1 MSLLTLEN
9 ICKEYRNQ
17 NLLKGVSLRI
27 ARGERVALV
36 GPNGAGKSTLIKIA
50 LGIEKA
56 DNGKVIKSKTTRVG
70 YLSQDMIEL
79 NDIKEDTALCVQ
91 EVIALEEKLKELET
105 AMLELQDTKDKK
117 RYEAILKKYSN
128 TLNKFE
134 AMDGY
139 VIENKIM
146 KILLGLGLKKQV
158 LKLPISKLS
167 GGEKMRVILARILIN
182 EPDLIILDEPTNHLD
197 IKTIEWLEGFLK
209 KFNGGVLMVS
219 HDRYFLD
226 EAATRIAELNNGTIC
241 ERSCSYSKFIEE
253 KQRMREYYRW
263 EQKGLELKVKRE
275 KKIIEELKSHRK
287 ITAFKSRE
295 KRLDAFIE
303 ERKMQQE
310 NLKYYNHLKK
320 DNRPKIEFKDV
331 DHASHHIAWTINLNK
346 SFGNLTLIKD
356 GNFNIYGGESVGIIG
371 DNGCGKTTLLNILLG
386 KDRDFKGEAAIGS
399 WVKYSYLGQEVNF
412 ENEDLSILQEIM
424 SVKEMN
430 EKEARLYLNK
440 FQFYGDEVNKI
451 LRVLSGGEKVRL
463 HFAKMIL
470 QNPHCLI
477 MDEPTNHLDLEA
489 RESIEE
495 ALKEYKGTVVAV
507 SHDRYFLN
515 KSINKIIEISDGNIS
530 TFYGN
535 YDSYKVEKK
544 KIQEGKQSKKN
555 NIKNLKVKEP
565 KKSNGTKEKNLNKNK
580 EENYKEIE
588 NKIIYLEAEIK
599 ALEESF
605 NENTEYKVYTKYE
618 RMTKEVE
625 RLYEMLV

>member
-9 ICKEYRNQ
+9 IWKEYRNQ
-17 NLLKGVSLRI
+17 NVLKGASLRI
-27 ARGERVALV
+27 ERGERVSLV

-50 LGIEKA
+50 LGIEQA
-56 DNGKVIKSKTTRVG
+56 DNGKVVKPKATKVG

-79 NDIKEDTALCVQ
+79 NDVKEDTALCVQ
-91 EVIALEEKLKELET
+91 EVIALEEKLKELEI
-105 AMLELQDTKDKK
+105 AMVELHGDKDKK
-117 RYEAILKKYSN
+117 KYEAIFKKYSS

-139 VIENKIM
+139 IIENKVT

-158 LKLPISKLS
+158 LKLPINKLS
-167 GGEKMRVILARILIN
+167 GGEKMRVLLARILIN

-197 IKTIEWLEGFLK
+197 IKTIEWLENFLK
-209 KFNGGVLMVS
+209 KFSGGVLMVS

-226 EAATRIAELNNGTIC
+226 ETSTRIAELNNGTIC
-241 ERSCSYSKFIEE
+241 EKSCNYSKFIKE

-263 EQKGLELKVKRE
+263 EQKGLELKIKRE
-275 KKIIEELKSHRK
+275 KKIIEELKCHRK

-295 KRLDAFIE
+295 KRLNAFVE
-303 ERKMQQE
+303 ERKRTQE
-310 NLKYYNHLKK
+310 NFKHCNHLKN
-320 DNRPKIEFKDV
+320 DNKPKIEFGNV
-331 DHASHHIAWTINLNK
+331 DHASHHIAWAINLSK
-346 SFGNLTLIKD
+346 SFGNFTLIKD
-356 GNFNIYGGESVGIIG
+356 GNFNIYGGESVGIVG

-386 KDRDFKGEAAIGS
+386 KDRDFKGEATIGN
-399 WVKYSYLGQEVNF
+399 WVKYGYLGQEVNF
-412 ENEDLSILQEIM
+412 EDEDLSILQEIM
-424 SVKEMN
+424 SVKEMD
-430 EKEARLYLNK
+430 EKEARFHLSK
-440 FQFYGDEVNKI
+440 FQFYGDEVNKT
-451 LRVLSGGEKVRL
+451 LKVLSGGERVRL
-463 HFAKMIL
+463 HFVKMIL

-489 RESIEE
+489 RESIEK
-495 ALKEYKGTVVAV
+495 ALKEYKGTVIAV

-515 KSINKIIEISDGNIS
+515 KSINKIIEICDGNIS

-535 YDSYKVEKK
+535 YDSYKKEKK

-555 NIKNLKVKEP
+555 KIKNLKVKEP

-580 EENYKEIE
+580 EDYKEIE
-588 NKIIYLEAEIK
+588 NKIIYLEDEIK

-605 NENTEYKVYTKYE
+605 NENTEYQVYTKYE